1 MNKNIALI
9 TYTNSAMEDVWPV
22 YFGELHKN
30 LDSCISSFVF
40 SNKTVDIYENK
51 GTESVL
57 YDNEDPY
64 YKQYLNCLERVSQN
78 YVIYA
83 QEDFFLYNKV
93 DHKKIIEL
101 KDILEY
107 SDYDYIRLIRAGYNT
122 PLKSSPY
129 QNLYEVDMNT
139 NDAFSMQITMWKKES
154 LIKLYKDCKSI
165 KWLES
170 SDWNDSAR
178 SVGIKGLF
186 YYNDEEKAGKYHY
199 ASSIYPYVCTG
210 VNKGMW
216 NVNEYKEF
224 LYDMFQKYNIDPEE
238 RGMRLGYNEWTKK

>member
-1 MNKNIALI
+1 MNTDIALI
-9 TYTNSAMEDVWPV
+9 TYTNSVMEDVWPV
-22 YFGELHKN
+22 YFGELHRN
-30 LDSCISSFVF
+30 LDKCINSFAF
-40 SNKTVDIYENK
+40 SNKEVNIYENTDTK
-51 GTESVL
+51 TFL
-57 YDNEDPY
+57 YDNEEPY
-64 YKQYLNCLERVSQN
+64 YKQYLKCLESIEQN

-83 QEDFFLYNKV
+83 QEDFFLYDKV

-101 KDILEY
+101 KDRLEN
-107 SDYDYIRLIRAGYNT
+107 SDYDYIRLIRAGYET
-122 PLKSSPY
+122 PLIDSPY
-129 QNLYEVDMNT
+129 QNLYEVDMST
-139 NDAFSMQITMWKKES
+139 NDAFSMQTTMWKKES

-170 SDWNDSAR
+170 DDWNNSAR
-178 SVGIKGLF
+178 STGIKGLF
-186 YYNDEEKAGKYHY
+186 YYDGEQKVGKYHY

-216 NVNEYKEF
+216 NVNEYKDF